1 MHIWPSQ
8 AGPRVCVHGHRVNN
22 ESISLLASDETPYE
36 HIQGS
41 LWCAV
46 GFSSHEE
53 LGLSDNSYQA
63 YRSSLHMNV
72 YLPPPKCT
80 LIVIMF
86 GWRKLEHTSLNG
98 YQISRQTGSSTH
110 VAFFGL
116 CWICQKYVTCINQ
129 DRIIIYLSEMCK
141 MQFKSNIN
149 IQNNTWT
156 FTLNNGYTEYG
167 LSDVCQALYK

>member
-1 MHIWPSQ
+1 MYTKNASLLANVELSTLHMWPK
-8 AGPRVCVHGHRVNN
+8 CIYGHYKRAQEFVTMVTVQNN

-41 LWCAV
+41 LWCTV

-80 LIVIMF
+80 LIVIMS
-86 GWRKLEHTSLNG
+86 GRRKLEHTSLNG
-98 YQISRQTGSSTH
+98 Y
-110 VAFFGL
+110 
-116 CWICQKYVTCINQ
+116 
-129 DRIIIYLSEMCK
+129 
-141 MQFKSNIN
+141 
-149 IQNNTWT
+149 
-156 FTLNNGYTEYG
+156 
-167 LSDVCQALYK
+167 